1 MASLNRL
8 PDRYPG
14 LEALFRA
21 PPLSL
26 VDPAHRMLLLAL
38 IVSVLLHGTL
48 MAMRFSAPDAGR
60 RSAAPAPLEVVL
72 VNARTVEAPVK
83 ADVRAQV
90 NLDGGGNTDAKVRAK
105 TPLPQSPT
113 GVDTPD
119 PSLAARARVAELEAE
134 TRRVL
139 AQIKGAV
146 PIENRE
152 ASPGPQPDPQ
162 LQSPTAPSP
171 SSADLAARSLE
182 MARLR
187 AELSRDFSAY
197 QQRPRKAFVGA
208 RAAEY
213 RFARYVED
221 WRAKIERV
229 GNLNYPDEA
238 RRQKLY
244 GTLVLTV
251 SVRRDGSVDSIEV
264 NRSSGF
270 RLLDQAAIRIV
281 ELAAPF
287 AVFPPDIAKEID
299 ILAITRTWS
308 FTTAEQFQSP

>member
-1 MASLNRL
+1 MAPLNRS
-8 PDRYPG
+8 PSRYPVP
-14 LEALFRA
+14 EALFRT

-48 MAMRFSAPDAGR
+48 LAIRFTAPDASK

-83 ADVRAQV
+83 ADVRAQS

-105 TPLPQSPT
+105 TPLPQSPS
-113 GVDTPD
+113 GVDMPD
-119 PSLAARARVAELEAE
+119 PALAARARVEELEAE

-139 AQIKGAV
+139 AQIKSAA
-146 PIENRE
+146 PIDNRE
-152 ASPGPQPDPQ
+152 TSPGPPLAPQP
-162 LQSPTAPSP
+162 PTAPAP

-221 WRAKIERV
+221 WRGKIERV

-287 AVFPPDIAKEID
+287 AAFPPDIAREID

-308 FTTAEQFQSP
+308 FTTAEQFQGQ

>member
-1 MASLNRL
+1 MASLIRL
-8 PDRYPG
+8 PNRYPAP
-14 LEALFRA
+14 EALFLA
-21 PPLSL
+21 PPFSY
-26 VDPAHRMLLLAL
+26 VAPANRTLMLTV
-38 IVSVLLHGTL
+38 IVSVLVHATL
-48 MAMRFSAPDAGR
+48 LATHFTLPDSSS
-60 RSAAPAPLEVVL
+60 RSAAPAPIEVVL
-72 VNARTVEAPVK
+72 VNARTLQAPLN
-83 ADVRAQV
+83 ADVRAQS

-113 GVDTPD
+113 GADVPD
-119 PSLAARARVAELEAE
+119 PAAAARARVAELEAE
-134 TRRVL
+134 TQRVM
-139 AQIKGAV
+139 ARIKSAV
-146 PIENRE
+146 PIDSRDTT
-152 ASPGPQPDPQ
+152 PGPQPVPQ
-162 LQSPTAPSP
+162 SQPAATP
-171 SSADLAARSLE
+171 SSADLASRSLE

-187 AELSRDFSAY
+187 AELSKEFSAY
-197 QQRPRKAFVGA
+197 QERPRKHFVGA
-208 RAAEY
+208 RAQED

-221 WRAKIERV
+221 WRGKIERV

-238 RRQKLY
+238 RRQRLY

-287 AVFPPDIAKEID
+287 SRFPPDIAKDTD

-308 FTTAEQFQSP
+308 FTTGEQFMGQ

>member
-1 MASLNRL
+1 MASLTRL
-8 PDRYPG
+8 PNRYPAP
-14 LEALFRA
+14 EALFLA
-21 PPLSL
+21 PPFSF
-26 VDPAHRMLLLAL
+26 VEPANRTLMLAV
-38 IVSVLLHGTL
+38 IASVLLHGTL
-48 MAMRFSAPDAGR
+48 MATQFSGPDGGNRA
-60 RSAAPAPLEVVL
+60 AAPAPLEVVL

-113 GVDTPD
+113 GVDAPD
-119 PSLAARARVAELEAE
+119 PAAAARARVEQLEAE
-134 TRRVL
+134 TQRVM
-139 AQIKGAV
+139 AQIKAAV
-146 PIENRE
+146 PIESRE
-152 ASPGPQPDPQ
+152 TNPGPQPTPQ
-162 LQSPTAPSP
+162 PQSQPAPAP
-171 SSADLAARSLE
+171 SSADLASRSLE

-187 AELSRDFSAY
+187 AELSKEFSAY
-197 QQRPRKAFVGA
+197 QERPRKAFVGS
-208 RAAEY
+208 RASEY

-221 WRAKIERV
+221 WRGKIERV

-244 GTLVLTV
+244 GTLQLTV
-251 SVRRDGSVDSIEV
+251 SVRRDGSVESVEI

-270 RLLDQAAIRIV
+270 KLLDQAAIRIV

-287 AVFPPDIAKEID
+287 AVFPPDIAKDID

-308 FTTAEQFQSP
+308 FTTAEQFQGQ

>member
-1 MASLNRL
+1 MASLIRL
-8 PDRYPG
+8 PNRCPAP
-14 LEALFRA
+14 EALFLA
-21 PPLSL
+21 PPFSC
-26 VDPAHRMLLLAL
+26 VAPANRTLMLAV
-38 IVSVLLHGTL
+38 IVSVLVHATL
-48 MAMRFSAPDAGR
+48 LATHFTRPDSSS
-60 RSAAPAPLEVVL
+60 RSAAPAPIEVVL
-72 VNARTVEAPVK
+72 VNARTLQAPLK
-83 ADVRAQV
+83 ADVRAQS

-113 GVDTPD
+113 GVDVPD
-119 PSLAARARVAELEAE
+119 PAAAARARVAEIEAE
-134 TRRVL
+134 TQRVM
-139 AQIKGAV
+139 ARIKAAV
-146 PIENRE
+146 PIDSRDTH
-152 ASPGPQPDPQ
+152 PGPQPVPQ
-162 LQSPTAPSP
+162 SQPAATP
-171 SSADLAARSLE
+171 SSADLASRSLE

-187 AELSRDFSAY
+187 AELSKEFSAY
-197 QQRPRKAFVGA
+197 QERPRKHFVGA
-208 RAAEY
+208 RAQED

-221 WRAKIERV
+221 WRGKIERV

-287 AVFPPDIAKEID
+287 SRFPPDIAKDTD

-308 FTTAEQFQSP
+308 FTTGEQFMGQ

>member
-1 MASLNRL
+1 MASLIRL
-8 PDRYPG
+8 PNRYPAP
-14 LEALFRA
+14 EALFLA
-21 PPLSL
+21 PPFSF
-26 VDPAHRMLLLAL
+26 VAPANRTLMLAV
-38 IVSVLLHGTL
+38 IVSVLLHATL
-48 MAMRFSAPDAGR
+48 MATRFTLPGGDTRAS
-60 RSAAPAPLEVVL
+60 APAPLEVVL
-72 VNARTVEAPVK
+72 VNARTEKAPVK
-83 ADVRAQV
+83 ADVRAQS
-90 NLDGGGNTDAKVRAK
+90 NLDGGGNTDAKLRAK

-113 GVDTPD
+113 GVDAPD
-119 PSLAARARVAELEAE
+119 PAAAARARVEQLEAE
-134 TRRVL
+134 TQRVM
-139 AQIKGAV
+139 AQIKAAV
-146 PIENRE
+146 PIDSRE
-152 ASPGPQPDPQ
+152 PNPGPQPVPQ
-162 LQSPTAPSP
+162 SQALQAP
-171 SSADLAARSLE
+171 SSADLASRSLE

-187 AELSRDFSAY
+187 AEISKDFSAY
-197 QQRPRKAFVGA
+197 QERPRKAFVGA
-208 RAAEY
+208 RASEY

-221 WRAKIERV
+221 WRGKIERV

-287 AVFPPDIAKEID
+287 AVFPPDIAKDID

-308 FTTAEQFQSP
+308 FTTAEQFQGQ